1 MVPPSITQD
10 PSTAEAAQIVL
21 DVPVKKTMI
30 PLNVTHT
37 AIVTQETLHKL
48 LSPGTPYLPDV
59 APSKASTKLRHMLWT
74 LIYYFAESY
83 KSTFGFMHGP
93 PLHDALTIAYVSN
106 PEMFKCKRYRV
117 DVELSGAHTA
127 GETVVDIWNYRSC
140 DDSWG
145 RDGKNCMVAESLDV
159 SITKAQFCAP
169 VTSPDTCP
177 KVESFFKLFLDC
189 VARCDEVS
197 PLNQP

>member
-1 MVPPSITQD
+1 M
-10 PSTAEAAQIVL
+10 L
-21 DVPVKKTMI
+21 DVPVRKTMI

-37 AIVTQETLHKL
+37 AIVTKDVLHKL
-48 LSPGTPYLPDV
+48 LSPGTTSSPDV

-74 LIYYFAESY
+74 LIWYFAESY

-106 PEMFKCKRYRV
+106 PEMFQCKRYRV

-127 GETVVDIWNYRSC
+127 GETVVDIWNYRQC

-145 RDGKNCMVAESLDV
+145 RDGKNCMVAESLNV
-159 SITKAQFCAP
+159 SMGSWHCYSANIHL
-169 VTSPDTCP
+169 
-177 KVESFFKLFLDC
+177 KVESFFKLFLEC
-189 VARCDEVS
+189 VARCDVVS
-197 PLNQP
+197 PLNQQVR